1 MSTVIVSL
9 DRGWC
14 GGFMEGTRAP
24 HRAPSWA
31 VLVHRLSV
39 AVLLLLVIALLSLFV
54 APSNGLAT
62 TDAPLQPPEWPSPD
76 RLAAPEPPDDG
87 SRLSP
92 NTFATDRR
100 TTSGA
105 GQDFYGRNP
114 IYPLLIPSNEPATA
128 TLTYNL
134 NDKVTVLHLIR
145 TAVDGGCQHYRHA
158 SRNLPH
164 EATSQLVSCDD
175 RINGTIHHDDA
186 SYRIEYDASAGLHF
200 IERLQETR
208 HDGVDTVRHRAKRN
222 HGGSIIRG
230 PYQANRHS
238 RFVEMVLVVD
248 RAFYQRFDKDEWK
261 VYDYCTSIVNHIN
274 MMYNPLNIFI
284 ALTNVIVWKDRDL
297 IEISNSSEVTL
308 NRFLKYREQKLLPE
322 YRHDHAQLLT
332 AIQFD
337 GNVIGKAKVSGM
349 CSDQSSGAIVFVHTD
364 SVEMLA
370 STVAH
375 EMGHSFAMEHDD
387 YAKCHC
393 PDAKCIM
400 SSSVSAPLKHWSNC
414 SVLQLATAF
423 ERGLQACLTNR
434 PTYLAIPSCGNGFV
448 EPGEECDCGLEEAC
462 ENHCCNA
469 TTCTLRPGAQCAT
482 GECCNMETCRVLEAT
497 TVCRPAEGECDLPE
511 FCSGESEYCPRDVF
525 KRDTEVCADG
535 EAHCLA
541 GRCRTRTDQC
551 RFLWGASG
559 RAAGEEC
566 YALNRQG
573 AKHGNCG
580 YEVHP
585 EERYHKCHEGD
596 ELCGVL
602 FCHHLRSDPE
612 LDIVLFH
619 DARRKDVRRHNDS
632 RRYIHCYSAHVDL
645 MDDGHG
651 HQPAF
656 VPDGAPCGPERMCYQ
671 KRCVRIDELDRKS
684 CPHDCNGRGICN
696 SNGNCHCSPG
706 YDPPFC
712 EHAGVGGSI
721 DSGPPALISPVR
733 HYLTVTA
740 LVVLLCVV
748 AIVLIMLWLRIPYHR
763 PMAAGF
769 CDAKRWMPPWAQ
781 PWRFYRVRG
790 SSPRT
795 VSLRP
800 PAGVAIN
807 QHNISLPSFHSST
820 KDINNDRQFRP
831 IEQLRTLPP
840 LAPETGRK
848 ITVVRRPEGRPK
860 GPPLTIEY
868 PVVSSTVGTATGP
881 TVGPVVVPG
890 KLNHR
895 QLPAQWGPP
904 VRIHQPRMH

>member
-9 DRGWC
+9 DRDWC
-14 GGFMEGTRAP
+14 GFMEGTRAAP
-24 HRAPSWA
+24 HRSPSWA

-39 AVLLLLVIALLSLFV
+39 AVILLLLIALLSLFV
-54 APSNGLAT
+54 APSDGLAA
-62 TDAPLQPPEWPSPD
+62 TDAPPPEVPSPE
-76 RLAAPEPPDDG
+76 RVVMPAGPPDG

-92 NTFATDRR
+92 NIATNRR
-100 TTSGA
+100 TTTGGSGK
-105 GQDFYGRNP
+105 DFYGRNP
-114 IYPLLIPSNEPATA
+114 IYPLLIPTNDPDTA

-145 TAVDGGCQHYRHA
+145 TGVVRGCQYYRHA

-164 EATSQLVSCDD
+164 DVPDELVSCDD
-175 RINGTIHHDDA
+175 RINGTIYHDDA
-186 SYRIEYDASAGLHF
+186 TYRIEYDASAGLHF
-200 IERLQETR
+200 IERLQERR
-208 HDGVDTVRHRAKRN
+208 HDGLDTVRHRAKRN
-222 HGGSIIRG
+222 HEGAMIRG
-230 PYQANRHS
+230 PYQANRHT

-248 RAFYQRFDKDEWK
+248 RAFFQRFDKDEWK

-284 ALTNVIVWKDRDL
+284 ALTHVIVWKERDE
-297 IEISNSSEVTL
+297 IEVSNSSEVTL
-308 NRFLKYREQKLLPE
+308 DRFLKYRERTLLPE

-337 GNVIGKAKVSGM
+337 GNVIGKAKVAGM
-349 CSDQSSGAIVFVHTD
+349 CSDQSSGAIVYVHTD

-387 YAKCHC
+387 YTKCHC

-414 SVLQLATAF
+414 SVVQLASAF
-423 ERGLQACLTNR
+423 QRGLQACLTNR
-434 PTYLAIPSCGNGFV
+434 PAYLAIPSCGNGFV

-469 TTCTLRPGAQCAT
+469 TTCTLRPGAHCAT
-482 GECCNMETCRVLEAT
+482 GECCDMETCRLREAT
-497 TVCRPAEGECDLPE
+497 SVCRPAEGECDLPE
-511 FCSGESEYCPRDVF
+511 YCSGESEYCPGDVYR
-525 KRDTEVCADG
+525 RDTEVCAGG
-535 EAHCLA
+535 EAHCVG

-551 RFLWGASG
+551 RFLWGPSG

-573 AKHGNCG
+573 TKHGNCG

-585 EERYHKCHEGD
+585 EERYQKCGEGD

-602 FCHHLRSDPE
+602 FCHHYRSDPVP
-612 LDIVLFH
+612 DIVLFH
-619 DARRKDVRRHNDS
+619 DASRRDVRRQNDS

-645 MDDGHG
+645 VDDGHG
-651 HQPAF
+651 QQPAF

-671 KRCVRIDELDRKS
+671 KRCVRIDELNRKR
-684 CPHDCNGRGICN
+684 CPHDCHGRGVCN
-696 SNGNCHCSPG
+696 SNGHCHCSPG

-712 EHAGVGGSI
+712 EHTGVGGSV
-721 DSGPPALISPVR
+721 DSGPPALLSPVR
-733 HYLTVTA
+733 HYLTIIA
-740 LVVLLCVV
+740 LVLLVCVV
-748 AIVLIMLWLRIPYHR
+748 AIVLIVLCLRIPYHR
-763 PMAAGF
+763 PMTGF
-769 CDAKRWMPPWAQ
+769 CEMKRWMPHWGQ

-795 VSLRP
+795 VPLKP
-800 PAGVAIN
+800 PAGVTIN

-831 IEQLRTLPP
+831 IEQLRTP
-840 LAPETGRK
+840 LAAETVRK
-848 ITVVRRPEGRPK
+848 ITVVRRPEGSSK
-860 GPPLTIEY
+860 DPPLTIEY
-868 PVVSSTVGTATGP
+868 PVVSP
-881 TVGPVVVPG
+881 TVGSAVVPG

-904 VRIHQPRMH
+904 VRIHRPRMH